1 MRRQLATS
9 RADAADLIEAGRVL
23 VGGAVADKA
32 ARLVSPGQP
41 ISVSG
46 PVARYVSRGGEKLE
60 GALRQFRIDPGGKRA
75 LDAGASTG
83 GFTDCLLQHGAGLV
97 MAVDVGRG
105 QIHQRVST
113 DARVIVRERTDI
125 RSFSLE
131 DVGGIPFDLV
141 VADLSFISL
150 RTVASALVRL
160 AGPGADIV
168 VLIKPQFEA
177 GRREASR
184 GKGVIRDPQVWR
196 RAVDGAIDA
205 LEAAGATMMGIMVS
219 PRRGA
224 DGNVEFLAHFRPGT
238 DRARS
243 GTGCGWDLDSVLA
256 QAAAERES

>member
-1 MRRQLATS
+1 VRRQLVTS

-32 ARLVSPGQP
+32 ARLVSPEEHL
-41 ISVSG
+41 SVSG
-46 PVARYVSRGGEKLE
+46 PAPRYVSRGGEKLE

-83 GFTDCLLQHGAGLV
+83 GFTDCLLQHGAALV
-97 MAVDVGRG
+97 TAVDVGRG
-105 QIHQRVST
+105 QIHERIGN
-113 DARVIVRERTDI
+113 DARVRSHERTDI
-125 RSFSLE
+125 RSVSLD
-131 DVGGIPFDLV
+131 DVGGIPFELV

-150 RTVASALVRL
+150 RTVAPALVRL
-160 AGPGADIV
+160 AGPGADMV

-184 GKGVIRDPQVWR
+184 GKGVIRDPEVWR
-196 RAVDGAIDA
+196 RAVEGAIDA

-224 DGNVEFLAHFRPGT
+224 DGNVEFLAHFKVGT
-238 DRARS
+238 DRPGS
-243 GTGCGWDLDSVLA
+243 GAGPGWDLDTVLA
-256 QAAAERES
+256 QAAGGDS

>member
-1 MRRQLATS
+1 
-9 RADAADLIEAGRVL
+9 
-23 VGGAVADKA
+23 VG
-32 ARLVSPGQP
+32 PEEP
-41 ISVSG
+41 ISVS
-46 PVARYVSRGGEKLE
+46 PPPARYVSRGGEKLE

-97 MAVDVGRG
+97 TAVDVGRG
-105 QIHQRVST
+105 QIHERVSN

-125 RSFSLE
+125 RSVSLD

-150 RTVASALVRL
+150 RTVASSLVRL

-184 GKGVIRDPQVWR
+184 GKGVIRDPHVWR
-196 RAVDGAIDA
+196 RAVEGAIDA

-224 DGNVEFLAHFRPGT
+224 DGNVEFLAHFRVTT
-238 DRARS
+238 DRGGSEGGA
-243 GTGCGWDLDSVLA
+243 GWDLDSVLA
-256 QAAAERES
+256 QAAGVES